1 MASCGTCAV
10 VVLHGVAAWMAPC
23 FRHRL
28 VLSSCCCVRGC
39 ADSVASHIAA
49 KGGIQSVIASMKS
62 CSTKPDV
69 QQYGAWAL
77 ANVGWSDPDIK
88 QRAVAAGEHRLPLP
102 PPPSYRVVV
111 PASCVCVRSCS
122 LLSVT
127 GGCHRRACQVRW
139 RCASPRRG
147 GLRAPT
153 PRLSSGVN
161 LRFKRCLDGSVAFFV
176 TLHAP
181 NETVIYS
188 CDTPATGGTTVHTH
202 RGVRRY
208 TPSYKLTTRSLS
220 SAAVPADRGCSSC

>member
-1 MASCGTCAV
+1 MTANTGVLIARQGGVDSVLAALKRFSASSSPARTKVLQKACWAVLALASCGTCAV

-102 PPPSYRVVV
+102 PPLHIAGSYP
-111 PASCVCVRSCS
+111 PAVCAFALVHCCRSLVAVIDVRARCV
-122 LLSVT
+122 
-127 GGCHRRACQVRW
+127 G
-139 RCASPRRG
+139 
-147 GLRAPT
+147 
-153 PRLSSGVN
+153 
-161 LRFKRCLDGSVAFFV
+161 
-176 TLHAP
+176 
-181 NETVIYS
+181 
-188 CDTPATGGTTVHTH
+188 
-202 RGVRRY
+202 GVR
-208 TPSYKLTTRSLS
+208 
-220 SAAVPADRGCSSC
+220 VRGAEV